1 MISFRRL
8 TVFFLFLTAFTCDK
22 AFTQTT
28 NIASQENKFVSLY
41 SKLASFIQVG
51 YDSISFYSDKFETGF
66 TKLIQNNPAT
76 LNYPFKKLVDSN
88 FCDVRTSIDGNFR
101 IYSWDTWTGGTM
113 HIFETIYQWKSNGK
127 VFTKIPKY
135 EEGEAGSFCSKIFT
149 VNINDRT
156 YYLAVTNGIFSTKDA
171 MQSISAYSIEG
182 SKLVDTVK
190 LFKTKTKKLNSIDV
204 EFDFFSVVDR
214 PERPLVLITYD
225 DKQKIIYVPVVG
237 DKGQVTKKNILYQ
250 LKGGYFEFI
259 GIETGVR
266 K

>member
-1 MISFRRL
+1 M
-8 TVFFLFLTAFTCDK
+8 D
-22 AFTQTT
+22 
-28 NIASQENKFVSLY
+28 
-41 SKLASFIQVG
+41 

-135 EEGEAGSFCSKIFT
+135 DEGEAGSFCSKIFT

-214 PERPLVLITYD
+214 PERPLELITYD